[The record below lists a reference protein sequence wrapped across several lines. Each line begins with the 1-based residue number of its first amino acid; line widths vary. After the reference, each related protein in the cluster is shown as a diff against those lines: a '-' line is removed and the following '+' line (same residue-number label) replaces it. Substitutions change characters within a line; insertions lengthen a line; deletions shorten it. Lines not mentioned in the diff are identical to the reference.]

1 MPSNH
6 KDFKAVTTCH
16 ESFHIINTHN
26 NDEMKR
32 LEDEEK
38 KIKLDKFFGEYMR
51 ENRILLA

>member
-1 MPSNH
+1 
-6 KDFKAVTTCH
+6 
-16 ESFHIINTHN
+16 
-26 NDEMKR
+26 MKR